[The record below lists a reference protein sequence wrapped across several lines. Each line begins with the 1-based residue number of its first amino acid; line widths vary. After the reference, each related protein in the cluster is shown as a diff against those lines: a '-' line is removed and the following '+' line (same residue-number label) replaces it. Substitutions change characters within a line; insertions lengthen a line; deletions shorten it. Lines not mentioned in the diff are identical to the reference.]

1 MRKCVPLSN
10 SDCKALKKVRLYLL
24 TVRRFF
30 PKFVHVMALK
40 HRWHRQAETEF
51 TETLDYV
58 FREFGL
64 KSAEKVCAEVEQRVR
79 QLCIFPDSG
88 LRYKDLYYNGSEVRI
103 LHMRKSSIIYC
114 HDEETVF
121 ILAFW
126 NNRNDD
132 ISVSTMLSE
141 R

>member
-1 MRKCVPLSN
+1 
-10 SDCKALKKVRLYLL
+10 
-24 TVRRFF
+24 
-30 PKFVHVMALK
+30 MALR
-40 HRWHRQAETEF
+40 HRWHSRAEIELN
-51 TETLDYV
+51 ETLAYV
-58 FREFGL
+58 FREFGER
-64 KSAEKVCAEVEQRVR
+64 SAEKVYVEVEKRVK

-88 LRYKDLYYNGSEVRI
+88 LRYKDLYYNGKEVRI

-114 HDEETVF
+114 HDTETLF

-132 ISVSTMLSE
+132 TAIASSLSE